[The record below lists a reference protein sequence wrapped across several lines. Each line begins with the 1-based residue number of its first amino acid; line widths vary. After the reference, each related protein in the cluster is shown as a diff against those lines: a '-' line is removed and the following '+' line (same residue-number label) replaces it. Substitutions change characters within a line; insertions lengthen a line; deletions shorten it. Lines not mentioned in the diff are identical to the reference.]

1 MSEKD
6 SDNTVARKDQQ
17 REPIEDDKSGTS
29 GEANWQKEM
38 DLDWA
43 HASETERPHYQT
55 GINVEPAW

>member
-1 MSEKD
+1 ME
-6 SDNTVARKDQQ
+6 ARKDQQ
-17 REPIEDDKSGTS
+17 RGPMEDDKSGTS